1 MVDKPLNSAQTDS
14 DRANNSTRSAPVGVF
29 DSGMGGLSVLREIHL
44 LLPHENLI
52 YIADSKHAPYG
63 DRSTQYVQQRS
74 LEIANFLLKKNIKS
88 LVVACN
94 TATALA
100 VDILR
105 EQLTIPVIGLEPAI
119 KPGVKMSKTGVIGV
133 LATQR
138 TIESKRLHCL
148 TVKHA
153 SHTKVLAQACPGL
166 VEKVEANHLDHY
178 DTRQLIKKYT
188 LPLLE
193 QNADTI
199 ILGCTHYPF
208 LQQTISTIVG
218 RDIQIIETGKPVA
231 QQLQRVLHKYKLNNA
246 SQKNGNI
253 FFYNSSNINQH
264 SNTMRQLWHNDITIK
279 LLSV

>member
-1 MVDKPLNSAQTDS
+1 MVDKQSNKAQTDS
-14 DRANNSTRSAPVGVF
+14 VRVTNSNPIGIF
-29 DSGMGGLSVLREIHL
+29 DSGMGGLSVLREIHQ
-44 LLPHENLI
+44 LLPHEDLI

-63 DRSTQYVQQRS
+63 DRSTQHVQQRS
-74 LEIANFLLKKNIKS
+74 LEIANFLLKKNIKV

-100 VDILR
+100 VDLLR
-105 EQLTIPVIGLEPAI
+105 EQLIIPVIGLEPAI

-148 TVKHA
+148 TLKHA
-153 SHTKVLAQACPGL
+153 SQTKVLAQACPGL

-178 DTRQLIKKYT
+178 DTKQLIKKYT
-188 LPLLE
+188 RPLLQ

-208 LQQTISTIVG
+208 LYQTISQVVG
-218 RDIQIIETGKPVA
+218 KDIQIIETGKPVA
-231 QQLQRVLHKYKLNNA
+231 QQLQRILQQYRLGNFL
-246 SQKNGNI
+246 QRNGNI
-253 FFYNSSNINQH
+253 TFYNSSDINQH
-264 SNTMRQLWHNDITIK
+264 TNTMQQLWHNNITIK